1 MWVKKLLC
9 TRLGLSTWLDFIY
22 IHCNPSQFKLW
33 SSNDQNNVMSSSVV
47 NHLSL
52 PLFSLTPQE
61 YITKIGQ
68 YLLTLPQNFE
78 PFAMQDNAQLII
90 ALKYGKLPY
99 LDEKGTQTITVHLLE
114 CWTCRKSTWITWMI
128 LNNTNV
134 SDYWFM
140 RYLEDKDNLFLCFF
154 SSNFIIV

>member
-1 MWVKKLLC
+1 
-9 TRLGLSTWLDFIY
+9 
-22 IHCNPSQFKLW
+22 
-33 SSNDQNNVMSSSVV
+33 MSSSVV

-78 PFAMQDNAQLII
+78 PFTMQDNPNLII

-99 LDEKGTQTITVHLLE
+99 LDEKGIFWDLIRLDQEYQGFRQLKTLATT
-114 CWTCRKSTWITWMI
+114 
-128 LNNTNV
+128 
-134 SDYWFM
+134 
-140 RYLEDKDNLFLCFF
+140 
-154 SSNFIIV
+154 